1 MEFRSRIKR
10 AFVWLTSL
18 FLVMFVF
25 RLIYG
30 FQTYPSHQV
39 HAQLTH
45 FDSFMSGQSLRMN
58 IASSKYEYKKLE
70 SEGGGSGSVHVDQ
83 KYEKIANL
91 SCRTNAFEAD
101 ETRIKSTIEENR
113 AIIQFQQKS
122 GNKGQQRLEL
132 QIGVQPSLFDQF
144 IETIQENHRVGSI
157 HITKKDKTNE
167 YRELNSKLATLRETR
182 ESLLQ
187 LKSKGGKIEEYI
199 QLENRILQ
207 IDEQLQG
214 LGVQLGNFDSENEFC
229 TVNLSLIEEIKPQ
242 KIGLVQRMKVAL
254 EWTIK
259 YYLMTM
265 AGLFFALGA
274 ALVFISIL
282 DKLQV
287 FTKIRDRLD

>member
-10 AFVWLTSL
+10 AFVWLTAL

-30 FQTYPSHQV
+30 FQTYP
-39 HAQLTH
+39 TH
-45 FDSFMSGQSLRMN
+45 PGQIQFANFDSFLSGPSTRMN
-58 IASSKYEYKKLE
+58 IASSKYEYKNLKSEYGE
-70 SEGGGSGSVHVDQ
+70 SIHVDQ

-91 SCRTNAFEAD
+91 SCRTTEFEEEEAK
-101 ETRIKSTIEENR
+101 IKATIDANQ

-122 GNKGQQRLEL
+122 GNKGNQQLSL
-132 QIGVQPSLFDQF
+132 QIGVPPSLFDTF
-144 IETIQENHRVGSI
+144 IETIQQNHQVVSV

-167 YRELNSKLATLRETR
+167 YRELNSKLATLKETR
-182 ESLLQ
+182 QSLLQ

-229 TVNLSLIEEIKPQ
+229 TVNLSLIEEGKPQ
-242 KIGLVQRMKVAL
+242 KIGFVQRMKVAL

-265 AGLFFALGA
+265 AGLFFALGV
-274 ALVFISIL
+274 ALVLIMIL
-282 DKLQV
+282 DKMQV
-287 FTKIRDRLD
+287 FARIRDRLD